1 MIHHRA
7 TEFTENTE
15 EDEGRLTR
23 AAIGA
28 AIEVHR
34 NLGAGLLE
42 SIYEAALF
50 RELGLRGLT
59 AQRQVKVPIEYKGMS
74 LGTGVRLD
82 LLVSGRLVV
91 EVKAVDRLAGIH
103 RAQMLTYLKL
113 TGFRLGLL
121 INFNVE
127 LLRSGVR
134 RIING

>member
-1 MIHHRA
+1 
-7 TEFTENTE
+7 
-15 EDEGRLTR
+15 
-23 AAIGA
+23 
-28 AIEVHR
+28 
-34 NLGAGLLE
+34 
-42 SIYEAALF
+42 
-50 RELGLRGLT
+50 
-59 AQRQVKVPIEYKGMS
+59 MS
-74 LGTGVRLD
+74 LGTGIRLD

-91 EVKAVDRLAGIH
+91 EVKAVERLAGIH

>member
-1 MIHHRA
+1 MIYHRG
-7 TEFTENTE
+7 TEFTEDTE
-15 EDEGRLTR
+15 EDGRRLTR
-23 AAIGA
+23 AVIGA

-34 NLGAGLLE
+34 NLGPGLLE
-42 SIYEAALF
+42 SIYEAALL
-50 RELGLRGLT
+50 RELGLRGLRT
-59 AQRQVKVPIEYKGMS
+59 QRQVKVPIEYKGIS

-91 EVKAVDRLAGIH
+91 EVMAVERLVGIH
-103 RAQMLTYLKL
+103 RAQLLTYLKL

>member
-1 MIHHRA
+1 MTHHRA

-23 AAIGA
+23 AVIGA

-42 SIYEAALF
+42 SIYEAALI